1 MTYPMSK
8 NDVLM
13 RLRFA
18 EKRLQKLLAL
28 NSGDLPGADA
38 SERQQLVME
47 FFFHL
52 VGATEELAQV
62 VNQIRGLSINPED
75 VGIHKVSRKL
85 PTGDPVQSRLES
97 LYANVRTQR
106 LPANPY
112 TDEAYIYRIRNY
124 RNQVS
129 HRGSN
134 PFLFRVGLGVVVSP
148 AASLLLDPRRSD
160 LGPSE
165 KAAQDELQYMFKL
178 IEKRCEEILALL
190 RF

>member
-8 NDVLM
+8 DEVFM

-18 EKRLQKLLAL
+18 EKRLQELLSL
-28 NSGDLPGADA
+28 NGGDLPGADA
-38 SERQQLVME
+38 SERQQLIME

-75 VGIHKVSRKL
+75 VGIQKVSKNLPPADPAQSKL
-85 PTGDPVQSRLES
+85 KS
-97 LYANVRTQR
+97 LYANVRACP

-112 TDEAYIYRIRNY
+112 TDEAYIYRVRNY

-134 PFLFRVGLGVVVSP
+134 PFLFRVGIGVVVSP

-165 KAAQDELQYMFKL
+165 KAAQDELQYMLKL
-178 IEKRCEEILALL
+178 IKNRCEEILALL
-190 RF
+190 